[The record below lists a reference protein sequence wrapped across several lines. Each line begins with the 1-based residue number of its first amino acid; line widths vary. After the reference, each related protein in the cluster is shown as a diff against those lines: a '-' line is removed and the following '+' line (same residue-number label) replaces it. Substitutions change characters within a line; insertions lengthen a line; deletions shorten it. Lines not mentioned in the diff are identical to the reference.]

1 MGVKPGLILRPE
13 NTLMAFDN
21 RWCGG
26 YLDMRGKKK
35 RWI

>member
-13 NTLMAFDN
+13 NTVMAFDN

-26 YLDMRGKKK
+26 YLGMRVKK
-35 RWI
+35 RGWM